1 MGAELPVFHILHTNP
16 CARKTYP
23 KMDMFCSSRTVL
35 HVKYEILGVQRP
47 YFADNRVQGP
57 LVREGIGCRVH
68 PLEKYFARFK
78 IFDLHKNFLKI

>member
-1 MGAELPVFHILHTNP
+1 MGVELPVFHVLHANP

-23 KMDMFCSSRTVL
+23 KMDMFCARTVL

-57 LVREGIGCRVH
+57 LGREGIGCNVH
-68 PLEKYFARFK
+68 PLEKYFAK
-78 IFDLHKNFLKI
+78 NFDLHKYFLKF

>member
-1 MGAELPVFHILHTNP
+1 
-16 CARKTYP
+16 
-23 KMDMFCSSRTVL
+23 MFCARTVL

-68 PLEKYFARFK
+68 PPEKYFAK
-78 IFDLHKNFLKI
+78 IFDLHKKVLKNFKSLLKHEYKNQYIS